1 VSGGVVNRRRVLAA
15 MSGLGLLRRR
25 VLAAVSRLSGLG
37 GIGIDGNGLKV
48 GGVSLSHGADCS
60 RDSNSL
66 GGDMGLLGAVSD
78 LRRALGDGVDTGGVD
93 G

>member
-15 MSGLGLLRRR
+15 MSG
-25 VLAAVSRLSGLG
+25 LSGLG

-78 LRRALGDGVDTGGVD
+78 LRRALGNSVDLGGVD

>member
-15 MSGLGLLRRR
+15 MSG
-25 VLAAVSRLSGLG
+25 LSGLG

-78 LRRALGDGVDTGGVD
+78 LRRALGNSVDLGGVD
-93 G
+93 S

>member
-1 VSGGVVNRRRVLAA
+1 VSGGVVH
-15 MSGLGLLRRR
+15 RRR
-25 VLAAVSRLSGLG
+25 VLAAVSGLGGLG
-37 GIGIDGNGLKV
+37 GIGVDGNGLKV
-48 GGVSLSHGADCS
+48 GGVSLGHGADCG

-78 LRRALGDGVDTGGVD
+78 LRRALGDSVDLGGID